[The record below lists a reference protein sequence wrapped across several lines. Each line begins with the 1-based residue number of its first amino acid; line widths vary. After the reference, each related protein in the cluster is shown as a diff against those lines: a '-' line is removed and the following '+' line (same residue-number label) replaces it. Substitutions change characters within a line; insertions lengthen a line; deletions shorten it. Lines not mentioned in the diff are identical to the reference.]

1 MSGVHHHAHGH
12 THGEERASLT
22 ARAALAS
29 IVMAVFLIGLK
40 AWASIET
47 SSMAMLGSLA
57 DSGLDLLASL
67 VVLAGVRVAAL
78 PADTN
83 HRFGHGKAEAL
94 AALMQVI
101 LITLSALFIGYR
113 SVERLIS
120 GARTQDAEL
129 GIGVSLV
136 AIAFTLAL
144 ITYQRHVVKR
154 TGSVAIST
162 DRLHYASDL
171 MLNASVIA
179 ALALEQ
185 FAGLT
190 GADAV
195 FGLLIALW
203 LLYGAWTSSSH
214 ALDQLMDREWPED
227 LRQRFL
233 AATAEYPELA
243 GLHDLRT
250 RTSGTH
256 FFAQFHVWVPGEWTI
271 REAHERLD
279 RIEEELQ
286 KRFPATEILMH
297 LDPEGHTDRET
308 LLPSDITEKAEGQ
321 SL

>member
-1 MSGVHHHAHGH
+1 
-12 THGEERASLT
+12 
-22 ARAALAS
+22 
-29 IVMAVFLIGLK
+29 MAIFLIGLK

-67 VVLAGVRVAAL
+67 VVLMGVRVAAQ
-78 PADTN
+78 PADSD

-94 AALMQVI
+94 ASLVQVI

-113 SVERLIS
+113 SVIRLIA
-120 GARTQDAEL
+120 GERTQAAEL

-136 AIAFTLAL
+136 AIAFTIAL
-144 ITYQRHVVKR
+144 ITYQRYVVKR

-171 MLNASVIA
+171 MLNSSVIV
-179 ALALEQ
+179 ALVLEQ
-185 FAGLT
+185 FVGWT

-195 FGLLIALW
+195 FGLLIAVW
-203 LLYGAWTSSSH
+203 LLWGAWTSSSH
-214 ALDQLMDREWPED
+214 ALDQLMDREWPEE

-233 AATAEYPELA
+233 DAAMEYPELA
-243 GLHDLRT
+243 GIHDLRT

-256 FFAQFHVWVPGEWTI
+256 HFAQFHVWVPGEWTI
-271 REAHERLD
+271 KEAHERLD
-279 RIEEELQ
+279 RAEEALQ

-297 LDPEGHTDRET
+297 VDPEGHTDRET
-308 LLPSDITEKAEGQ
+308 LLPPEITEKAE
-321 SL
+321 